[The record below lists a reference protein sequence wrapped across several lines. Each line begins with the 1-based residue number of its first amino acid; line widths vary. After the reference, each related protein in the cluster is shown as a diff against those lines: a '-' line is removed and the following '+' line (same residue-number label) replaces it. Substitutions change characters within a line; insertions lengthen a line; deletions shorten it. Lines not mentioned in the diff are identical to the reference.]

1 MHDVI
6 VNGLEFY
13 GFHGVS
19 DEEQSVGHRYCADIR
34 VRVNGPILDDITR
47 TVDYTVLAKIMLE
60 TGAKNKFRTVE
71 AMGAVFCKAVLEFLP
86 LAVEVELTLLK
97 PLPPAAFI
105 AAATGVRMVMTRE
118 ELLNNG
124 S

>member
-1 MHDVI
+1 VHDVL

-19 DEEQSVGHRYCADIR
+19 DEEQAIGHRYIVDIR
-34 VRVNGPILDDITR
+34 VRVAGPVADDLAH
-47 TVDYTVLAKIMLE
+47 TVDYSTLAKIMLE

-71 AMGAVFCKAVLEFLP
+71 AMGDVFCQAVLQFLP
-86 LAVEVELTLLK
+86 NVFEVELTLLK

-105 AAATGVRMVMTRE
+105 AASTGVRMVMTRE
-118 ELLNNG
+118 EFVKNAT
-124 S
+124 